1 MKNYKEAVSLLP
13 QDVKSALMAV
23 TEETMARISEI
34 RLYAQRPIAL
44 LTDGEIRYLCVGGR
58 LSSFASGGFTVSAGK
73 LDECVAAL
81 CRYSVHAYTESLCR
95 GYVTLPGGH
104 RAGVC
109 GIASVKDG
117 EITAVRRFS
126 SVNIRVARDFSGCCG
141 ELVARLSGC
150 DSFLIIG
157 APMTGKTTLLRDI
170 CRYFSALP
178 RKVSVVD
185 ERDEL
190 AGYGSPGGG
199 RDLGA
204 NTDVLSLYP
213 KGVGI
218 EIALRCLSPDI
229 IVLDEIGGLTETH
242 RILEGVNSGVS
253 FIATAHAYSIE
264 EALSR
269 PQIRLLIESGA
280 FKKAVVLASKN
291 TPGKIENVY
300 DCNVLVKERKLP

>member
-1 MKNYKEAVSLLP
+1 MKNYKEAVALLP
-13 QDVKSALMAV
+13 QDLRAALLSV
-23 TEETMARISEI
+23 GEETMAKISEI
-34 RLYAQRPIAL
+34 RLYAQRPVAFGI
-44 LTDGEIRYLCVGGR
+44 DGELKYLCAGGR
-58 LSSFASGGFTVSAGK
+58 LSSFPKGGFTVSAGK

-81 CRYSVHAYTESLCR
+81 CRYSVHAYAESLCR

-109 GIASVKDG
+109 GMASVKDG
-117 EITAVRRFS
+117 EIAAVRRFT
-126 SVNIRVARDFSGCCG
+126 SVNIRVARDFLGCCG

-157 APMTGKTTLLRDI
+157 APMTGKTTLLRDV
-170 CRYFSALP
+170 CRYFSGLP
-178 RKVSVVD
+178 KKVAVVD

-190 AGYGSPGGG
+190 AGNGSPNGG

-213 KGVGI
+213 KGAGI

-229 IVLDEIGGLTETH
+229 IVLDEIGGLTETK

-253 FIATAHAYSIE
+253 FIATAHAYSVE

-280 FKKAVVLASKN
+280 FKKAVVLASRAE
-291 TPGKIENVY
+291 PGKIKDIY
-300 DCNVLVKERKLP
+300 DCGALIKEKMP